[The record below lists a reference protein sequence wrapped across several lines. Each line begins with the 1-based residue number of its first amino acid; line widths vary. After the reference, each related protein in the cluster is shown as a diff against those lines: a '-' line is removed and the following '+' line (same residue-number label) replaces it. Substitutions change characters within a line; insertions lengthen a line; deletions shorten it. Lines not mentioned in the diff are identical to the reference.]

1 MEGTKNHTAINA
13 IWCTMTIAFPPAT
26 SGRGVSGTG
35 LAASVLRF
43 LRTNVRTIGAS
54 KKRPNGTRSQCSG
67 DPRHSREPP
76 RRGLRIALLVPAGQ
90 AKGEGEAHEGQ
101 GGEHDHH
108 RVQTEAIGD
117 GAKDRGAH
125 SPDADR

>member
-13 IWCTMTIAFPPAT
+13 IWRTMTIAFSIAT

-54 KKRPNGTRSQCSG
+54 KKRANGTRSQRS
-67 DPRHSREPP
+67 DDARYSREPP
-76 RRGLRIALLVPAGQ
+76 RRGLRIAHLVPAGQ
-90 AKGEGEAHEGQ
+90 AKGEGEAHDGQ

-117 GAKDRGAH
+117 GSKDRGAH
-125 SPDADR
+125 SPDPDR

>member
-1 MEGTKNHTAINA
+1 MEDTKNHTAINA
-13 IWCTMTIAFPPAT
+13 IWRTTTVAFPPAT

-43 LRTNVRTIGAS
+43 LRNNVHTIGAS
-54 KKRPNGTRSQCSG
+54 KKRANGTRSQCSG
-67 DPRHSREPP
+67 DARYSREPP
-76 RRGLRIALLVPAGQ
+76 RRGLRIARLVPAGQ

-101 GGEHDHH
+101 VGEHDHH

-117 GAKDRGAH
+117 GSEDRGAH